1 MKKIA
6 VFCGSREGD
15 NPLFTETATIVG
27 KLMAAK
33 NIGLIYGGG
42 KVGLM
47 GAVSSSVLQNNG
59 YAMGVIPSFMVEK
72 ELANREV
79 QELVEVQSMHERK
92 QVMSDHADGFLILPG
107 GIGTMDEFF
116 EIFTW
121 QQLGLHSKKIAI
133 LDVELYYTPL
143 WEQLHT
149 MFHQDFL
156 RKSQLDKLFKTD
168 SPEKAIEFLI
178 Q

>member
-6 VFCGSREGD
+6 VFCGSHEGD
-15 NPLFTETATIVG
+15 NELFRETAVKTGEI
-27 KLMAAK
+27 LAK
-33 NIGLIYGGG
+33 SGIGLIYGGG

-47 GAVSSSVLQNNG
+47 GALSQSVLKNKG
-59 YAMGVIPSFMVEK
+59 HVMGVIPTFMVEK

-79 QELVEVQSMHERK
+79 QELVEVSSMHERK

-121 QQLGLHSKKIAI
+121 RQLGLHNKKIAI
-133 LDVELYYTPL
+133 VDVELYYAPI
-143 WEQLHT
+143 WEQ
-149 MFHQDFL
+149 MQSMENQNFL
-156 RKSQLDKLFKTD
+156 GQSQFEYLMRTHN
-168 SPEKAIEFLI
+168 PEEAVSFLMA
-178 Q
+178 

>member
-6 VFCGSREGD
+6 VFCGFHEGD
-15 NPLFTETATIVG
+15 NELFRETAIKTGEILAHNG
-27 KLMAAK
+27 
-33 NIGLIYGGG
+33 IGLIYGGG

-47 GAVSSSVLQNNG
+47 GALSQSVLNNKG
-59 YAMGVIPSFMVEK
+59 HVMGVIPSFMVEK

-79 QELVEVQSMHERK
+79 QELIEVSSMHERK

-121 QQLGLHSKKIAI
+121 RQLGLHQK
-133 LDVELYYTPL
+133 ENC
-143 WEQLHT
+143 H
-149 MFHQDFL
+149 
-156 RKSQLDKLFKTD
+156 R
-168 SPEKAIEFLI
+168 
-178 Q
+178 

>member
-6 VFCGSREGD
+6 VFCGSHEGD
-15 NPLFTETATIVG
+15 NELFKEAAIATGEI
-27 KLMAAK
+27 LAQN

-47 GAVSSSVLQNNG
+47 GALSKSVLDNNG
-59 YAMGVIPSFMVEK
+59 HVMGVIPSFMVEK

-79 QELVEVQSMHERK
+79 QELIEVESMHERK
-92 QVMSDHADGFLILPG
+92 QVMSDHADGFLVLPG

-121 QQLGLHSKKIAI
+121 RQLGLHQKKIAI
-133 LDVELYYTPL
+133 VDVELYFAPL
-143 WEQLHT
+143 WEQLQS
-149 MFHQDFL
+149 MENQDFL
-156 RKSQLDKLFKTD
+156 GQSQFNYLIRTSKPQEAV
-168 SPEKAIEFLI
+168 SFLI
-178 Q
+178 S